1 MRKTPWRC
9 MLALKVVVDF
19 TEGGRG
25 GEERRRGRAWEG
37 GERRGIKGRR
47 AWIRVERVGFRF
59 WSLWFRV

>member
-1 MRKTPWRC
+1 M
-9 MLALKVVVDF
+9 ALKVVVDF
-19 TEGGRG
+19 TEGWRG